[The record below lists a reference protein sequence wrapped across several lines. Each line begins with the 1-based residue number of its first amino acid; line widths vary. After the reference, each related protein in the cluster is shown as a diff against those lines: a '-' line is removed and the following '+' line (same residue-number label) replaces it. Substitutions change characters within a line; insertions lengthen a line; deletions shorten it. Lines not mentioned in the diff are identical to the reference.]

1 MRALRNSVAFFA
13 GVLAVC
19 MVARAMGAEVEAP
32 APKVS
37 FGVIQCGDIVAV
49 WVITHDGK
57 LMRMDATNAP
67 KNVDAYNAF
76 IEWINKSKQD
86 LYEIPCAVQT
96 GGKAHTKALT

>member
-1 MRALRNSVAFFA
+1 MRLVRNLIGFFI
-13 GVLAVC
+13 GFLAICV
-19 MVARAMGAEVEAP
+19 VARAMGAELEQP
-32 APKVS
+32 APQVS

-67 KNVDAYNAF
+67 KNAEAYNAF